1 MVITKDRAERL
12 GYTFTVEI
20 DNEIYMVDTDREE
33 YSIDEETSYFPAL
46 KLDAEIDED
55 NIDTALP
62 KWYIGYPKRENIPN
76 GIDEWNEVY
85 DVDHPFVY
93 DK

>member
-1 MVITKDRAERL
+1 MMITKESAERL
-12 GYTFTVEI
+12 GYTFVVEI

-33 YSIDEETSYFPAL
+33 YIDGETSYFPAL
-46 KLDAEIDED
+46 KLGADIENIDE
-55 NIDTALP
+55 IIP
-62 KWYIGYPKRENIPN
+62 KWYIGYTKREDVPSV
-76 GIDEWNEVY
+76 IDEWNEVY

>member
-1 MVITKDRAERL
+1 MVIAKEMAERL

-20 DNEIYMVDTDREE
+20 DNEIYMVDTDKEE
-33 YSIDEETSYFPAL
+33 YIDGDTSYFPAL
-46 KLDAEIDED
+46 KLGADIENIDEM
-55 NIDTALP
+55 IP
-62 KWYIGYPKRENIPN
+62 KWYIGYTKREDIPSV
-76 GIDEWNEVY
+76 IDEWNEVY